1 MLQLEI
7 QNPDQLILPDLE
19 WLVKCVAS
27 AYEGEFE
34 SPSAVL
40 RVVSE
45 EEGRSLNDNY
55 RGKDYATNILSFP
68 SDYSDL
74 PAEAL
79 DEEDAAYL
87 GDLVVCAAVVEKEAT
102 EQKKTL
108 EQHWAHLLIH
118 GVLHLQGYDHTT
130 EDEATIMEA
139 IEIKL
144 LGELGIPDPYN
155 EAQEG

>member
-1 MLQLEI
+1 MLQLDI
-7 QNPDQLILPDLE
+7 QNPDQLILPDPD
-19 WLVKCVAS
+19 WLVRCAAS

-34 SPSAVL
+34 APAAVL

-45 EEGRSLNDNY
+45 EEGRSLNDSY

-79 DEEDAAYL
+79 DEEDASYL
-87 GDLVVCAAVVEKEAT
+87 GDLVICAAVVEKEAV
-102 EQKKTL
+102 EQNKTP

-118 GVLHLQGYDHTT
+118 GVLHLQGYDHIT
-130 EDEATIMEA
+130 EDEAAIMEA